1 MNKNEYFKGWYFK
14 CCGRNQTIAFIPS
27 LHYVGGEKS
36 ALLQIITDDKAVQL
50 PFDRLKYREE
60 PLKVGIGKCLFSE
73 KGIKADIRTDALEV
87 SGCLRFGKITPINY
101 DIMGPFKYVP
111 FMQCRHSVYSM
122 SHRVNGKITVNGQQ
136 FEFNDDIGYIEGDCG
151 VSFPSRYIWTQ
162 CCFAGGSLMLSA
174 ADIPILGFQFTGII
188 SVVLLGGK
196 EYRLATYL
204 GAKLRH
210 VGENTVV
217 VSQGD
222 YELFAKMLK
231 KNPLPLSAP
240 INGKMGRVIHESAS
254 CTAYYRFS
262 YKNTVLCE
270 FASDKAS
277 FEFEY

>member
-1 MNKNEYFKGWYFK
+1 
-14 CCGRNQTIAFIPS
+14 
-27 LHYVGGEKS
+27 
-36 ALLQIITDDKAVQL
+36 
-50 PFDRLKYREE
+50 
-60 PLKVGIGKCLFSE
+60 
-73 KGIKADIRTDALEV
+73 
-87 SGCLRFGKITPINY
+87 
-101 DIMGPFKYVP
+101 
-111 FMQCRHSVYSM
+111 
-122 SHRVNGKITVNGQQ
+122 
-136 FEFNDDIGYIEGDCG
+136 
-151 VSFPSRYIWTQ
+151 
-162 CCFAGGSLMLSA
+162 MLSA

-217 VSQGD
+217 VSQGS